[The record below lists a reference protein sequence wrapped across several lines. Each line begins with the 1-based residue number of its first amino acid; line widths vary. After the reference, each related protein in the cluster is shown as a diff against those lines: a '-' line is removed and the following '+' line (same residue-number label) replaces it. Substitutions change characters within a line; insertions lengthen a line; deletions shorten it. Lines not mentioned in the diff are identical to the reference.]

1 MPKLSPGRPMPDMT
15 EEQMSNI
22 RMAEDTCWI
31 CEEEMSEEDRVIDHD
46 HVSGK
51 ILGVAHSVCNLQRK
65 EVPQLTCFAHNFS
78 GESQTHVF
86 GGRKLRGED
95 CLFFFFSNSD
105 GAVLEGEN
113 SRGGVIVNWPI
124 VGVFFTLELLSSAHR
139 CSSFLSASQP
149 SGIFEPPFVGR
160 YSILGGGREKGDTS
174 CVYPLTGRKDSK
186 TRWRQLGWGNSTA
199 MRCGRLTN

>member
-1 MPKLSPGRPMPDMT
+1 MDAAEHFVNYVICLADEYMPKLSPGRPMPDMT

-124 VGVFFTLELLSSAHR
+124 VGFFSPLYYCRAHTDVR
-139 CSSFLSASQP
+139 PSYPHPSQADF
-149 SGIFEPPFVGR
+149 FEPPFVGR

-174 CVYPLTGRKDSK
+174 CVYH
-186 TRWRQLGWGNSTA
+186 
-199 MRCGRLTN
+199 